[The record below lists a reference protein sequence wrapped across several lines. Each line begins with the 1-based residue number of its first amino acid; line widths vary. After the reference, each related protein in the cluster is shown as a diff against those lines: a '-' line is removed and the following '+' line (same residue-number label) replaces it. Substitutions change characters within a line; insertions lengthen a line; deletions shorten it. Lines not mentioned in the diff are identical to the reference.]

1 MWKAP
6 SLLPKR
12 AAVKVVSQN
21 PSKGERL
28 VFLCITMKNVYE
40 RLKIPFFIVPYMF
53 DLLLKDL
60 EYVKSI
66 KSART

>member
-12 AAVKVVSQN
+12 AAVKVISQN

-28 VFLCITMKNVYE
+28 VFLCITMKNVYNKLALLWGE
-40 RLKIPFFIVPYMF
+40 AQKKIAYSYLKV
-53 DLLLKDL
+53 
-60 EYVKSI
+60 
-66 KSART
+66 T